1 MTGKNY
7 HILDAYYRGA
17 TMSGGAKCIIHSP
30 RFKQTRSISYDH
42 DARDVLEQAIAYLKE
57 KGFTVLGHAEA
68 SKGYYIISSTFK
80 EM

>member
-7 HILDAYYRGA
+7 HILEAYYRGA
-17 TMSGGAKCIIHSP
+17 TMSGGAKCVIHSP
-30 RFKQTRSISYDH
+30 RFKQTRSIAYDYE
-42 DARDVLEQAIAYLKE
+42 ARDILDMATKYLKE

-68 SKGYYIISSTFK
+68 RKGYYIITSTFK